1 MKLEYKKIC
10 RYLSVLVYVVYLYT
24 SGLASYIFGTWQNI
38 IAVLLGAAV
47 LGYIA
52 NTGFPKIRIVKAI
65 KPVDLLVVIML
76 IAIIFNNADI
86 KNGSY
91 INTVAT
97 LSIFLFYLV
106 SKNDNRW
113 MEIATNLLFYGGLFH
128 AVASFILY
136 LLPNVYMTYVMPLFV
151 SFGYESTLLYCVR
164 NGYAVGLTPHYSTNA
179 MYMSVALGAAFI
191 RLTDRRFKG
200 KPIMNKINIALTAF
214 ILFVL
219 ILTGKRAHCVFALV
233 CLFAAYYVY
242 NSDKPKN
249 RLMKTLA
256 LIAVGGIA
264 LALIVEI
271 APDAVPVIRR
281 FIYMS
286 QLEDSSLGRNARM
299 LLALNLFLR
308 NALTGIGWNGFTYYY
323 NATFGDWLNVHN
335 VYLQLLCEEGLL
347 FSLAF
352 FAFFIVSFLHAWNAL
367 KQSRVQ
373 KLDGIN
379 ESLLLYS
386 VYIQAFFL
394 LYSLTGNPLYDAP
407 FLFPYIF
414 GCAFG
419 EYYYRKVK
427 ELTAYE
433 S

>member
-1 MKLEYKKIC
+1 
-10 RYLSVLVYVVYLYT
+10 
-24 SGLASYIFGTWQNI
+24 
-38 IAVLLGAAV
+38 
-47 LGYIA
+47 
-52 NTGFPKIRIVKAI
+52 
-65 KPVDLLVVIML
+65 
-76 IAIIFNNADI
+76 
-86 KNGSY
+86 
-91 INTVAT
+91 
-97 LSIFLFYLV
+97 
-106 SKNDNRW
+106 
-113 MEIATNLLFYGGLFH
+113 
-128 AVASFILY
+128 
-136 LLPNVYMTYVMPLFV
+136 
-151 SFGYESTLLYCVR
+151 
-164 NGYAVGLTPHYSTNA
+164 
-179 MYMSVALGAAFI
+179 
-191 RLTDRRFKG
+191 
-200 KPIMNKINIALTAF
+200 MNKINIALTAF

-264 LALIVEI
+264 LVLIVEI

>member
-1 MKLEYKKIC
+1 M
-10 RYLSVLVYVVYLYT
+10 VYLYT

-38 IAVLLGAAV
+38 IAVLLGAV
-47 LGYIA
+47 LLGYIA
-52 NTGFPKIRIVKAI
+52 NTEFPKIRKVKTV
-65 KPVDLLVVIML
+65 KVVDLLVVIML
-76 IAIIFNNADI
+76 IALLFNNADI

-97 LSIFLFYLV
+97 VSIFLFYLV

-113 MEIATNLLFYGGLFH
+113 MKIAMDFLFYGGLFH
-128 AVASFILY
+128 AVASFVLY
-136 LLPNVYMTYVMPLFV
+136 LLPNVYMTYVMPLFA

-191 RLTDRRFKG
+191 RLVDKRFKG
-200 KPIMNKINIALTAF
+200 KPIMNKINIALTVF

-219 ILTGKRAHCVFALV
+219 ILTGKRAHSVFALV
-233 CLFAAYYVY
+233 CLVAAYYVY
-242 NSDKPKN
+242 NSDKPKS
-249 RLMKTLA
+249 RLMKTLT

-264 LALIVEI
+264 LVIIVEI

-286 QLEDSSLGRNARM
+286 QVEDSSLGRKARM
-299 LLALNLFLR
+299 ILAVNLFLR
-308 NALTGIGWNGFTYYY
+308 KPLTGIGWNGFTYYY
-323 NATFGDWLNVHN
+323 NATFGEWLNVHN

-347 FSLAF
+347 FSCVF
-352 FAFFIVSFLHAWNAL
+352 FAFFIVSFLHSWNTL
-367 KQSRVQ
+367 KQTRLQ
-373 KLDGIN
+373 RLDGIN
-379 ESLLLYS
+379 ESLLLFS

-414 GCAFG
+414 GCAIG

-427 ELTAYE
+427 YLTAYE

>member
-1 MKLEYKKIC
+1 
-10 RYLSVLVYVVYLYT
+10 
-24 SGLASYIFGTWQNI
+24 
-38 IAVLLGAAV
+38 
-47 LGYIA
+47 
-52 NTGFPKIRIVKAI
+52 
-65 KPVDLLVVIML
+65 
-76 IAIIFNNADI
+76 
-86 KNGSY
+86 
-91 INTVAT
+91 
-97 LSIFLFYLV
+97 
-106 SKNDNRW
+106 
-113 MEIATNLLFYGGLFH
+113 
-128 AVASFILY
+128 
-136 LLPNVYMTYVMPLFV
+136 
-151 SFGYESTLLYCVR
+151 
-164 NGYAVGLTPHYSTNA
+164 
-179 MYMSVALGAAFI
+179 
-191 RLTDRRFKG
+191 
-200 KPIMNKINIALTAF
+200 
-214 ILFVL
+214 
-219 ILTGKRAHCVFALV
+219 
-233 CLFAAYYVY
+233 
-242 NSDKPKN
+242 
-249 RLMKTLA
+249 
-256 LIAVGGIA
+256 
-264 LALIVEI
+264 
-271 APDAVPVIRR
+271 
-281 FIYMS
+281 MS

-299 LLALNLFLR
+299 LLALNLFLQ

>member
-38 IAVLLGAAV
+38 IAVLLGAVV

-76 IAIIFNNADI
+76 IALIFNNVDI

-97 LSIFLFYLV
+97 VSIFLFYLV

-151 SFGYESTLLYCVR
+151 SFGYESTLQYCER
-164 NGYAVGLTPHYSTNA
+164 KGCAIG
-179 MYMSVALGAAFI
+179 VALGAAFI

-233 CLFAAYYVY
+233 CLFAAYSVY

-264 LALIVEI
+264 LVLIVEI

-299 LLALNLFLR
+299 LLALNLFLQ

-427 ELTAYE
+427 ESTAYE